1 MEFWVSAVIMV
12 VCIAVILVAEIL
24 LKKTGKDGSE
34 IVAKTADAVGDAAET
49 AEKVLEAAD
58 ELGGSPGGLVG
69 KAADAAGVVADI
81 AHTVENAVQ
90 GTGGPEQPEPEPPQA
105 SDR

>member
-1 MEFWVSAVIMV
+1 M
-12 VCIAVILVAEIL
+12 
-24 LKKTGKDGSE
+24 
-34 IVAKTADAVGDAAET
+34 GDAAET